1 MTDSISSISNVVPSE
16 QIFREIKTYV
26 AEHIGQKKKKQHV
39 AKNRGIKVYKLHA
52 DNSGNH
58 TDL

>member
-1 MTDSISSISNVVPSE
+1 VTDSISSISNVVPLE

-26 AEHIGQKKKKQHV
+26 AEHISQKKKQHV
-39 AKNRGIKVYKLHA
+39 AKNRGVKVYKLHA